1 MSHVLHLFDRAA
13 QLLSAEGGGASS
25 SKLETAGGAS
35 SRRRLDFGPS
45 PSLEPPAP
53 SAIEPPSSASSRPSV
68 PRGLKAQPDS
78 RLDHH
83 RAAVLGQRLLA
94 AELRGCERHA
104 ALVPELMQLVE
115 EASRVSLSS
124 SLAHAA
130 SQPELQVVIHVMQ
143 RELQAVELR
152 HHPLPAEL
160 AERYEA
166 QEQAHAQALKE
177 EREASARQ
185 ALQAE
190 QQVAELGEELDR
202 LKSEHEAVLDEL
214 LLRGKCEAASARAS
228 AAQLE
233 ARLRDEGRAA
243 LELAR
248 AELHAE
254 REARAADVARLELE
268 GRAALELARAEL
280 QVEREARAAEVERSA
295 AREAQLRSSAATML
309 ETQRAEAAAAAA
321 QVATNPSPNH
331 PTLTTLP

>member
-1 MSHVLHLFDRAA
+1 MARAACRPLAARRAYRVTTKRLRRQSMSHVLHLFDRAA

-68 PRGLKAQPDS
+68 PRGLKAQPDG

-130 SQPELQVVIHVMQ
+130 SQPAIVSTPVWMKSIL
-143 RELQAVELR
+143 
-152 HHPLPAEL
+152 L
-160 AERYEA
+160 A
-166 QEQAHAQALKE
+166 L
-177 EREASARQ
+177 
-185 ALQAE
+185 LWP
-190 QQVAELGEELDR
+190 
-202 LKSEHEAVLDEL
+202 HEA
-214 LLRGKCEAASARAS
+214 
-228 AAQLE
+228 
-233 ARLRDEGRAA
+233 
-243 LELAR
+243 
-248 AELHAE
+248 
-254 REARAADVARLELE
+254 
-268 GRAALELARAEL
+268 
-280 QVEREARAAEVERSA
+280 
-295 AREAQLRSSAATML
+295 
-309 ETQRAEAAAAAA
+309 
-321 QVATNPSPNH
+321 
-331 PTLTTLP
+331 